1 MQQSQSIAL
10 LRRVA
15 RMYGIQPC
23 YVDARGR
30 TQSASAEAMLRVLVA
45 LGAPV
50 ARLEDLPAALRQ
62 RRQEIWQ
69 QVIEPVCVVQPGRSQ
84 HIAVR
89 LPVQALGQPI
99 GCGLVFEDGSQ
110 RSFPIAGQQ
119 LSVRRQ
125 ATVEGRC
132 YVSATVSLPGELPSG
147 YHQLHLELPGGQ
159 SSAGGQAHSL
169 LIAAPPQAYRGCLD
183 ERLWGLFIPLY
194 ALHSRRSLGAG
205 DFADLAQL
213 IDWLAELGGRLVATL
228 PLLATFAAQ
237 CEDPSPY
244 KPASRMFWNEMYLDL
259 SRLPELARCPAA
271 QEMLASA
278 EFQAEAAMLR
288 QSPLVDYQRL
298 LGVKRRVLEAL
309 AECFF
314 GAPGCR
320 GDDLQ
325 AFLRRRPE
333 AEDYA
338 RFRAA
343 GERYG
348 LEWRCW
354 PAPLRDGTI
363 PPGSYD
369 QAAFRYHLYVQWQ
382 LDEQLRALAFR
393 AESKNMIW
401 YLDLPL
407 GAAPESYDVWRHR
420 QCFADDATGGAPP
433 DVFFTKGQNWGFPPL
448 LPPAMRRS
456 GHRYFI
462 DVLRRHLE
470 LARLLRIDH
479 FMGVYR
485 LYWIPRG
492 HEATEGVYVRY
503 PCNELCAILALES
516 HRHRAAIVGENLG
529 TVPEI
534 VNAAMRR
541 SGILGMYVLQY
552 ECQPDRHPP
561 LRHPRADEVAALN
574 THDMPPFAAWWNGA
588 DIHWRLDLGLI
599 RPSEAASQLCQ
610 RDRLRQALL
619 RYFQSAGLIS
629 AAAADERQV
638 LEASLAML
646 ARSTAPVMLVN
657 LEDLWLEP
665 QPQNTPGTFTE
676 RPNWRRKAKYAL
688 EDFTALPSVYGTLK
702 RISHRPSENPGA
714 VEYNSG

>member
-1 MQQSQSIAL
+1 MQQSQSITL

-23 YVDARGR
+23 YVDARGQ
-30 TQSASAEAMLRVLVA
+30 TQAASAEAMLHVLA
-45 LGAPV
+45 TLGAPV
-50 ARLEDLPAALRQ
+50 ARLDDLPSALRQ
-62 RRQEIWQ
+62 RREEIWQ
-69 QVIEPVCVVQPGRSQ
+69 QVIEPVCVIQPRRPQ

-99 GCGLVFEDGSQ
+99 GCVLVFEDGSQ
-110 RSFPIAGQQ
+110 RSFQIAGQQ
-119 LSVRRQ
+119 LSVRKQ
-125 ATVEGRC
+125 TTVEGRR
-132 YVSATVSLPGELPSG
+132 YVSATVCLPGELPYG

-159 SSAGGQAHSL
+159 STDGRQAQSL
-169 LIAAPPQAYRGCLD
+169 LIAAPPQAYSGCLD

-205 DFADLAQL
+205 DFADLSGL
-213 IDWLAELGGRLVATL
+213 IDWLAQLGGRLVATL
-228 PLLATFAAQ
+228 PLLATFASQ

-259 SRLPELARCPAA
+259 SSLPELARCPAA

-314 GAPGCR
+314 AAPGCR

-343 GERYG
+343 GQRHG
-348 LEWRCW
+348 LDWRRW
-354 PAPLRDGTI
+354 PTPLYDGTI

-382 LDEQLRALAFR
+382 LDEQLRALAAR
-393 AESKNMIW
+393 ADSKNMTW

-407 GAAPESYDVWRHR
+407 GAAPESYDVWRYR
-420 QCFADDATGGAPP
+420 QCFADNAAGGAPP

-448 LPPAMRRS
+448 LPAATRRT
-456 GHRYFI
+456 GHQYFI
-462 DVLRRHLE
+462 NVLRRHLE

-485 LYWIPRG
+485 LYWIPQG

-503 PCNELCAILALES
+503 PCTELCAILALES

-529 TVPEI
+529 TVPAV

-552 ECQPDRHPP
+552 ECQPEHHPP
-561 LRHPRADEVAALN
+561 FRHPRADEVAALN

-588 DIHWRLDLGLI
+588 DIQWRLDLGLI
-599 RPSEAASQLCQ
+599 RRWEAASQSDQ

-619 RYFQSAGLIS
+619 RHFQSAGMLS
-629 AAAADERQV
+629 ANAADERQV
-638 LEASLAML
+638 LEAALAML
-646 ARSTAPVMLVN
+646 ARSRAPVMLVN
-657 LEDLWLEP
+657 LEDLWLET

-676 RPNWRRKAKYAL
+676 RPNWRRKAKYAF
-688 EDFTALPSVYGTLK
+688 EDFAALPSVYGTLK
-702 RISHRPSENPGA
+702 LLSRHRAENPRA
-714 VEYNSG
+714 VNYNSG